1 MTNRIA
7 SWLGHRL
14 ARYLNHPIKRYE
26 PFAISDPQRLA
37 AALVPADVV
46 LVEGNRRV
54 STAIKYL
61 TQSTWSHA
69 ALYVGDFPDN
79 GGADAPTLIEADME
93 RGVIAVPLSS
103 VAGVNT
109 RVCRPIGLE
118 PQDRQRVCRY
128 VIERLGLTYD
138 LKNVIDLARY
148 LLPVPPVPVYWR
160 RRMLA
165 LGSGDPTRA
174 ICSTLIA
181 QAFES
186 VRYPILPRIERR
198 TLAGADVHAREYG
211 VREILHIRHYS
222 LFTPRDFDISPYF
235 RIINPTIEGD
245 FDYLALHWGDQ
256 ASAVSQQGQAMPQLP
271 TSEIVVRCSTG
282 RRDAIA
288 R

>member
-1 MTNRIA
+1 MMKRLA

-14 ARYLNHPIKRYE
+14 AQYLNQPIKRYE
-26 PFAISDPQRLA
+26 PFAISDPPRLA
-37 AALVPADVV
+37 AALIPGDVL

-69 ALYVGDFPDN
+69 ALYVGDFSETGD
-79 GGADAPTLIEADME
+79 GVDAPTLIEADIE
-93 RGVIAVPLSS
+93 RGVIAVPLTS

-109 RVCRPIGLE
+109 RVCRPVGLE
-118 PQDRQRVCRY
+118 PQDCQRVCRY
-128 VIERLGLTYD
+128 AIERLGLTYD
-138 LKNVIDLARY
+138 LKNIIDLARY

-181 QAFES
+181 QAFQS
-186 VRYPILPRIERR
+186 VRYPILPRIERQA
-198 TLAGADVHAREYG
+198 LSGPDARGYG

-235 RIINPTIEGD
+235 RIIKPAIEGD
-245 FDYLALHWGDQ
+245 FNYLTLQWADGPSTVDQ
-256 ASAVSQQGQAMPQLP
+256 HG
-271 TSEIVVRCSTG
+271 
-282 RRDAIA
+282 
-288 R
+288 